1 MNEDGIRK
9 LYLLL
14 VFMFF
19 WGGLQAQRFMNNDMD
34 TTVIMEYNN
43 GYLWIYRGAGD
54 FVVGMTNNEEQ
65 DDYGSY
71 YQISIFVNNLGG
83 ETFTFNPEDIS
94 STLWTK
100 RGDSL
105 ALEVYTYDEYMKKVN
120 RSQAWAMA
128 LTSFS
133 AGLNAGTAGY
143 STSFLP
149 NGMPI
154 STYNAAAASAAN
166 MAAQAQIMTL
176 GKMQEYDRKAKEEGY
191 LRITTLHP
199 NEAIVGYMNIKRK
212 RGVSMTINIPVN
224 GQVFSFDWDV
234 TKEKKKREK

>member
-19 WGGLQAQRFMNNDMD
+19 WGGLQAQKFVNNYMD
-34 TTVIMEYNN
+34 TAVIMEYSN
-43 GYLWIYRGAGD
+43 GSLWIYRGAGD

-199 NEAIVGYMNIKRK
+199 NEAIVGYMNTYWR
-212 RGVSMTINIPVN
+212 N
-224 GQVFSFDWDV
+224 
-234 TKEKKKREK
+234 